1 MTHPWVSVT
10 TVLAPAWLICLHSA
24 YLKLLGVDLCV
35 YFIDRPASYTEAEL
49 DELSQHAK
57 LFLCDDAYWQ
67 SVDGRPTEQTGRQ
80 LKNIAVARSQVDA
93 RWFLHLDIDEFPFFA
108 GDIARMLASAPVE
121 VSEFHFQNVERL
133 IVRGGSRWHEG
144 WLRLPN
150 FDHELQARHYG
161 QRTTFMGAGLACY
174 YHGKSLVKNE
184 PRLVQG
190 LHTAMSVRP
199 DYEVVRMTVPID
211 QGFVVH
217 YPCITRQ
224 HFAHRLQRNKFRVP
238 EVRKFRHETLLD
250 TFLFGPGGHP
260 DKADLMVT
268 ALHTCSVEEAR
279 RWSEAG
285 LCRSMPTA
293 CLQLFEQAAGESDV
307 LHVGFADRSF
317 AEFYQG

>member
-1 MTHPWVSVT
+1 MFTPGRRDHELGFGELLEKIDQTMFSIEEPALGSKPTWLFIRGILSFDLLHERMT
-10 TVLAPAWLICLHSA
+10 A
-24 YLKLLGVDLCV
+24 
-35 YFIDRPASYTEAEL
+35 
-49 DELSQHAK
+49 
-57 LFLCDDAYWQ
+57 
-67 SVDGRPTEQTGRQ
+67 
-80 LKNIAVARSQVDA
+80 
-93 RWFLHLDIDEFPFFA
+93 
-108 GDIARMLASAPVE
+108 
-121 VSEFHFQNVERL
+121 FHFQNVERL
-133 IVRGGSRWHEG
+133 IVRGGSPWHEG
-144 WLRLPN
+144 CLRLPN
-150 FDHELQARHYG
+150 FDHELQARQYG

-293 CLQLFEQAAGESDV
+293 CLPLFEQAAGESDV
-307 LHVGFADRSF
+307 LHLGFADRSF